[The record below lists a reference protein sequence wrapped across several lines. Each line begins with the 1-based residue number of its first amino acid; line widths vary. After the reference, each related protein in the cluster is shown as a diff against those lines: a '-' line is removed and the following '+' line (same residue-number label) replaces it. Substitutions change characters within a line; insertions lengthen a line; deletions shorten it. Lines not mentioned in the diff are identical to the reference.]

1 MQLRTVV
8 KVQIY
13 LSSFEYESKLQ
24 ADVPLVIS
32 AHNIEYYVM

>member
-13 LSSFEYESKLQ
+13 SSSFEYESKLQ
-24 ADVPLVIS
+24 ADVLVIS